1 MMKLFGRDPVVIA
14 ALLSAALQAINM
26 FWLHW
31 STDQTAAVNAA
42 ISVVLM
48 AVAAAF
54 VSVDALLPLL
64 TGVAQALVNVVLV
77 FGVHWSADQVGAVTA
92 LVTAFV
98 AVFGVRPQVTAV
110 IAPDGTRVPKRG
122 LFRLAA

>member
-1 MMKLFGRDPVVIA
+1 MKLFGRDPVVIA

-31 STDQTAAVNAA
+31 TPDQTAAVNAA

-48 AVAAAF
+48 ALAAAF

-77 FGVHWSADQVGAVTA
+77 FGVHLSADQVGAITA
-92 LVTAFV
+92 LVTAGIAIV
-98 AVFGVRPQVTAV
+98 GVRPQVVARV
-110 IAPDGTRVPKRG
+110 APDGSLVPRRG
-122 LFRLAA
+122 MLRLAA

>member
-1 MMKLFGRDPVVIA
+1 MKIFGRDPVVIA

-31 STDQTAAVNAA
+31 TSGQTAAVNAA

-48 AVAAAF
+48 GVAAAF

-77 FGVHWSADQVGAVTA
+77 FGVHWSADQVGSITAFVTA
-92 LVTAFV
+92 LVAIW
-98 AVFGVRPQVTAV
+98 GVRPQVTAV
-110 IAPDGTRVPKRG
+110 VGPDGQRVPRRG
-122 LFRLAA
+122 FRLAA

>member
-1 MMKLFGRDPVVIA
+1 MKLFGRDPVVIA

-31 STDQTAAVNAA
+31 TSAQTAAVNAA

-48 AVAAAF
+48 GLAAAF

-77 FGVHWSADQVGAVTA
+77 FGVHWSADQVGAITAFVTA
-92 LVTAFV
+92 LVAIW
-98 AVFGVRPQVTAV
+98 GVRPQVTAV
-110 IAPDGTRVPKRG
+110 VGPDGQRVPRRG
-122 LFRLAA
+122 FRLSA